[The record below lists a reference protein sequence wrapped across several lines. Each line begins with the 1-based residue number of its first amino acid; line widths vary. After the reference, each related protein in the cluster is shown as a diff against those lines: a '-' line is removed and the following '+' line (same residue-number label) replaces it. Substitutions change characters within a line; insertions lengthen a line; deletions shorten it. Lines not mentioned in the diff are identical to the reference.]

1 MIKKSLDYKNF
12 IKPLFL
18 NKSRLKSL
26 DSKLHEILKLLPKLI
41 KSKNETLNVLDKN
54 FKFNFDFK
62 DIKKFKKFN
71 SLVIIGMGG
80 SILGTEAIYQFLN
93 HKIKKEIFF
102 LDDLNE
108 IKISDLKKKII
119 FKKTLFLIISKSGNT
134 IETLSNSLFLNLI
147 KKKSKN
153 IIIISEK
160 KNNTLFNF
168 CKKMKLFFVEH
179 KNFIGG
185 RYSVL
190 SEVGILPSYFMGLN
204 IKKLR
209 SETENYKKNKEKFF
223 LRRSALHMACALKEK
238 KFKNIIFLNYVPQLE
253 KFLYWSQQLIAESLG
268 KKNLGFLPVI
278 SNAPKDHHSLL
289 QLYLDG
295 PKDKI
300 FTIFSFKG
308 YKNQKVKNKNFK
320 NSLNFLNNKTL
331 SKIKEAQKNAL
342 IKSFKKNNI
351 PFREFKIQSISEK
364 TLSELFSFYIL
375 ETFLIGKLANID
387 PFNQP
392 AVEQVKNY
400 TKQLLK

>member
-1 MIKKSLDYKNF
+1 
-12 IKPLFL
+12 
-18 NKSRLKSL
+18 
-26 DSKLHEILKLLPKLI
+26 
-41 KSKNETLNVLDKN
+41 
-54 FKFNFDFK
+54 
-62 DIKKFKKFN
+62 
-71 SLVIIGMGG
+71 MGG

-190 SEVGILPSYFMGLN
+190 SEVGILPSYLMGLN

-223 LRRSALHMACALKEK
+223 LRRSIWFVH
-238 KFKNIIFLNYVPQLE
+238 
-253 KFLYWSQQLIAESLG
+253 
-268 KKNLGFLPVI
+268 
-278 SNAPKDHHSLL
+278 
-289 QLYLDG
+289 
-295 PKDKI
+295 
-300 FTIFSFKG
+300 
-308 YKNQKVKNKNFK
+308 
-320 NSLNFLNNKTL
+320 
-331 SKIKEAQKNAL
+331 
-342 IKSFKKNNI
+342 
-351 PFREFKIQSISEK
+351 
-364 TLSELFSFYIL
+364 
-375 ETFLIGKLANID
+375 
-387 PFNQP
+387 
-392 AVEQVKNY
+392 
-400 TKQLLK
+400 

>member
-1 MIKKSLDYKNF
+1 
-12 IKPLFL
+12 
-18 NKSRLKSL
+18 
-26 DSKLHEILKLLPKLI
+26 
-41 KSKNETLNVLDKN
+41 
-54 FKFNFDFK
+54 
-62 DIKKFKKFN
+62 
-71 SLVIIGMGG
+71 
-80 SILGTEAIYQFLN
+80 
-93 HKIKKEIFF
+93 
-102 LDDLNE
+102 
-108 IKISDLKKKII
+108 
-119 FKKTLFLIISKSGNT
+119 
-134 IETLSNSLFLNLI
+134 
-147 KKKSKN
+147 
-153 IIIISEK
+153 
-160 KNNTLFNF
+160 
-168 CKKMKLFFVEH
+168 
-179 KNFIGG
+179 
-185 RYSVL
+185 
-190 SEVGILPSYFMGLN
+190 
-204 IKKLR
+204 
-209 SETENYKKNKEKFF
+209 
-223 LRRSALHMACALKEK
+223 MACALKEK
-238 KFKNIIFLNYVPQLE
+238 KFKNVIFLNYVPQLE

-278 SNAPKDHHSLL
+278 SNVPKDHHSLL

-308 YKNQKVKNKNFK
+308 NKNQKIKNKNLK

>member
-278 SNAPKDHHSLL
+278 SNVPKDHHSLL